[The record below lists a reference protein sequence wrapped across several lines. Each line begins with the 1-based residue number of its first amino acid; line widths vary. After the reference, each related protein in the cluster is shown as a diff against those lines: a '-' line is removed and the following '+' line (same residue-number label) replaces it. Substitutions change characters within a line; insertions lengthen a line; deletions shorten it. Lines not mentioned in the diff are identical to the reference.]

1 MEVLSP
7 GPGKELE
14 FEPIEIPELN
24 NNGSDPQSEDKVKWK
39 FTQLN
44 GVRFIFKTF
53 IRLRYDRLFL

>member
-24 NNGSDPQSEDKVKWK
+24 NNGSDPQSEDKVVKVYIAEWSSIY
-39 FTQLN
+39 FQNSHWVT
-44 GVRFIFKTF
+44 
-53 IRLRYDRLFL
+53 

>member
-14 FEPIEIPELN
+14 FEPIEIPEVN

-39 FTQLN
+39 FT
-44 GVRFIFKTF
+44 
-53 IRLRYDRLFL
+53 

>member
-39 FTQLN
+39 LERSVNEQR
-44 GVRFIFKTF
+44 G
-53 IRLRYDRLFL
+53 